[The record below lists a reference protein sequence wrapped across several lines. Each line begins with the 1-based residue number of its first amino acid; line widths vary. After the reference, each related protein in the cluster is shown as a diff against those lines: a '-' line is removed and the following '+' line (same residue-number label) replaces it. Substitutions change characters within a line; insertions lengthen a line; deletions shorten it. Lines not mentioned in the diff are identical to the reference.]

1 MTADLMA
8 GWARGWAVSRGA
20 PAPVPRAGGWFIP
33 TGVPGEAARYLLH
46 DSADVPRVTGTEVQP
61 HTWIKV
67 SAAPDDVLPHLP
79 AGWERRH
86 DGHLM
91 HRRLGD
97 SPSAPLTEGYT
108 ARLDDTGTGAVK
120 VVIRESDGEVAAK
133 AQAGIAAPIVVFDRV
148 ETLPAHQRRGLGRAA
163 MTLLTTHVATR
174 ASAGI
179 LVATDEGRALYETLG
194 WITASPVTVI
204 EYVP

>member
-1 MTADLMA
+1 M
-8 GWARGWAVSRGA
+8 
-20 PAPVPRAGGWFIP
+20 PRAGGWFIP
-33 TGVPGEAARYLLH
+33 TGVPREAARYLLH
-46 DSADVPRVTGTEVQP
+46 DSADVPRVTGTKAEP

-67 SAAPDDVLPHLP
+67 SAAPDDVIPHLP

-86 DGHLM
+86 SGHLM
-91 HRRLGD
+91 HRHLDASPLG
-97 SPSAPLTEGYT
+97 SLPLGPPTDGYS
-108 ARLDDTGTGAVK
+108 ARLDDNGTGAVK
-120 VVIRESDGEVAAK
+120 VVIRAADGEVAAK

-148 ETLPAHQRRGLGRAA
+148 ETFPAHQRRGLGRAA
-163 MTLLTTHVATR
+163 MTLLTAHVAPA